1 MPGSF
6 EMDNRLREIEQWVA
20 EARDGLG
27 DGGREA
33 YVHKLYL
40 LDAEIRAVIKDSGI
54 LPQVVSPRPATSLV
68 RHLSSLAL
76 PVASAVVVLAV
87 ATVYLRGGILKQVS
101 SILTARPESAQK
113 NTPPAGPSSPA
124 DWQQYLASN
133 GETIVEFA
141 TAPADVEHE
150 PIMLASNKSPT
161 AIHLERP
168 TVADASLRPNGG
180 KDAAAT
186 GKTVGNASS
195 ATAPTQPI
203 KENIQ
208 PPIILASVKRPVQA
222 GANESTSVAASPVM
236 LAGYSPVPAEEAPAE
251 TQPAPRKV
259 KNRKAGK
266 PVEDGDEPILD
277 LAPLIA
283 KGNDALD
290 KH

>member
-1 MPGSF
+1 
-6 EMDNRLREIEQWVA
+6 MDNRLREIEQWVA

-87 ATVYLRGGILKQVS
+87 ATVYLRGGILNTDS

-113 NTPPAGPSSPA
+113 NTPPAGPSSTSA
-124 DWQQYLASN
+124 DWQDYLAKN

-141 TAPADVEHE
+141 TVSAQVERHE
-150 PIMLASNKSPT
+150 PVMLASSKSP
-161 AIHLERP
+161 APAHLNKP
-168 TVADASLRPNGG
+168 VVADSSLHPNGG
-180 KDAAAT
+180 KD
-186 GKTVGNASS
+186 
-195 ATAPTQPI
+195 TAPTANKGAGSTPA
-203 KENIQ
+203 NTS
-208 PPIILASVKRPVQA
+208 PIILASAKKPAQPD
-222 GANESTSVAASPVM
+222 ANESTSVAASPVM
-236 LAGYSPVPAEEAPAE
+236 LASYKPAPAEEASAE
-251 TQPAPRKV
+251 TQPAPKKV
-259 KNRKAGK
+259 KNRKVAK
-266 PVEDGDEPILD
+266 PVEEGDEPILD
-277 LAPLIA
+277 LATLIA